1 MLTRPSVD
9 AMDCLQR
16 ATDCELQA
24 EQAGDFVARQS
35 FLDLAARWRRIADT
49 CEFIE
54 RVDRFLGKPPKA

>member
-9 AMDCLQR
+9 TVDCLQR
-16 ATDCELQA
+16 ATACELQA
-24 EQAGDFVARQS
+24 QQASDLFAKQS

-54 RVDRFLGKPPKA
+54 QVDRFLGKPPKA